1 MIKSLEKY
9 DKNEPIQ
16 VGDLIAYWPETN
28 KVVRA
33 KTHWRRADDNVVIG
47 VCTAVNDDIVTFTNS
62 GMTDVNV
69 KGIICL
75 GDKLSASEEFGIAEA
90 IKYRQDETKFRFR
103 SIGKVIGLYNNYN
116 IAKVLL
122 DIE

>member
-1 MIKSLEKY
+1 MIKNLEKY

-33 KTHWRRADDNVVIG
+33 KTHWRRADDNAVIG
-47 VCTAVNDDIVTFTNS
+47 VCTAVNDDIITFTNS
-62 GMTDVNV
+62 GMADVNV

>member
-1 MIKSLEKY
+1 MIRSLKKY
-9 DKNEPIQ
+9 DENEPIR
-16 VGDLIAYWPETN
+16 VGDLIAYWPETD

-33 KTHWRRADDNVVIG
+33 KTHWRRADDNAVIG

>member
-1 MIKSLEKY
+1 MVKSLEKY
-9 DKNEPIQ
+9 DKEEPIQ
-16 VGDLIAYWPETN
+16 VGDLIAYWPDTD

-33 KTHWRRADDNVVIG
+33 KTHWKKADDNAVIG
-47 VCTAVNDDIVTFTNS
+47 VCTAVNGDIISYADLGVA
-62 GMTDVNV
+62 DVNV
-69 KGIICL
+69 KGIVCL

-90 IKYRQDETKFRFR
+90 IKYRQDETKFRYR

-116 IAKVLL
+116 KAKVLL